1 MPISY
6 TIIIL
11 ILVCC
16 LWRVVCSKIK
26 KEQANNWKIFNF
38 ILFVIWMTCVI
49 YMTIFARDTE
59 IDEINLIPFHSII
72 DVLNGDNIEL
82 LRALWMNVL
91 LFVPGS
97 MWLHYS
103 FSEQNWK
110 KRIFQIIFFVLISI
124 CIEFV
129 QGYFNLGVV
138 EVDDVIHNTSGAVIG
153 TTANLWSERLICFI
167 KYAIL
172 KIKNNIVKYNQNL
185 SHKCNS
191 NNSSNE

>member
-11 ILVCC
+11 ISVCC
-16 LWRVVCSKIK
+16 LWKIVYSKIK
-26 KEQANNWKIFNF
+26 KEQVNNWKICNF
-38 ILFVIWMTCVI
+38 ILFVIWITCVI
-49 YMTIFARDTE
+49 YRTVFARDAE
-59 IDEINLIPFHSII
+59 VDKINLTPFHTII
-72 DVLNGDNIEL
+72 DVMNGANIEL

-110 KRIFQIIFFVLISI
+110 KRIFQIMFFLLISI

-138 EVDDVIHNTSGAVIG
+138 EVDDVIHNTLGAVIG
-153 TTANLWSERLICFI
+153 TTADLWSERLICFI
-167 KYAIL
+167 KCTIL
-172 KIKNNIVKYNQNL
+172 KTKK
-185 SHKCNS
+185 H
-191 NNSSNE
+191 

>member
-16 LWRVVCSKIK
+16 LWSVVCSKFK
-26 KEQANNWKIFNF
+26 KEQVNNWRVFNF

-49 YMTIFARDTE
+49 YMTVLVRDTE
-59 IDEINLIPFHSII
+59 VDEINLIPFHSII
-72 DVLNGDNIEL
+72 DVMNGENIEL
-82 LRALWMNVL
+82 LRASWMNCL
-91 LFVPGS
+91 LFVPGGL
-97 MWLHYS
+97 WLHCS

-110 KRIFQIIFFVLISI
+110 KCILQIIFFMLISI

-138 EVDDVIHNTSGAVIG
+138 EADDVIHNTLGAVIG

-167 KYAIL
+167 KYTIL
-172 KIKNNIVKYNQNL
+172 KIKNNIGK
-185 SHKCNS
+185 
-191 NNSSNE
+191 